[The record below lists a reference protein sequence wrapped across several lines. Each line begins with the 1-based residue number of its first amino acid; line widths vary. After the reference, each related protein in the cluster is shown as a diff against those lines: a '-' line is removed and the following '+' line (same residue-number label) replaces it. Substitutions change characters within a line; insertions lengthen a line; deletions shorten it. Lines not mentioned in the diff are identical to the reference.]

1 MIMKDKL
8 KVIYTLQEMQ
18 RLDKFLAELKIQE
31 LYSRTFIEHLIEEE
45 RVLVNLTP
53 VKKSYLLKEGDE
65 VIINLPEPEPM
76 NVLPQD
82 IPLDVVYEDEHLA
95 IINKKSRN
103 DCASR
108 FWKSRRNFG
117 ECHSLSLW
125 RKPFQRKRI

>member
-76 NVLPQD
+76 NVLP
-82 IPLDVVYEDEHLA
+82 LA
-95 IINKKSRN
+95 
-103 DCASR
+103 
-108 FWKSRRNFG
+108 
-117 ECHSLSLW
+117 
-125 RKPFQRKRI
+125 QRYFLF

>member
-1 MIMKDKL
+1 MKDKL

-31 LYSRTFIEHLIEEE
+31 LYSRTFIAYLIEE
-45 RVLVNLTP
+45 RGDVLVNLTP
-53 VKKSYLLKEGDE
+53 VKKAIFLRKDE

-95 IINKKSRN
+95 IINKK
-103 DCASR
+103 AGMIVHPGLEIP
-108 FWKSRRNFG
+108 K
-117 ECHSLSLW
+117 ELW
-125 RKPFQRKRI
+125 